1 MIQFDQKSNP
11 SIHDITTREVE
22 LRFEDGTSA
31 NVNIRSMLSRE
42 ASKQVINF
50 QRRHKYAKEM
60 KDKGEDILFET
71 GKIDAGLG
79 VMVDGLVETE
89 WHKKHLALLAMSV
102 VEGYPKDRDLE
113 KDLIENTELC
123 AFVIE
128 EASELQSEY
137 LKKKEA

>member
-22 LRFEDGTSA
+22 LRFDGESKL
-31 NVNIRSMLSRE
+31 VKIHSMSSRRAIKE
-42 ASKQVINF
+42 VVNF
-50 QRRHKYAKEM
+50 QHRHKHAVEM
-60 KDKGEDILFET
+60 KSKGEDILFET

-79 VMVDGLVETE
+79 VMVEGLVETE
-89 WHKKHLALLAMSV
+89 WNKKHHALLAIALI
-102 VEGYPKDRDLE
+102 EGYPEGRDLE

-123 AFVIE
+123 GFIIE